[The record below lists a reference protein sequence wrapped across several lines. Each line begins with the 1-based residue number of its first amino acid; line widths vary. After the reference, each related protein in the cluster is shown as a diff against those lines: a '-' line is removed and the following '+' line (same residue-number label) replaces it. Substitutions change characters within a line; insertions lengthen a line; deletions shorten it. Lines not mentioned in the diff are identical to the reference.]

1 MSTLNAL
8 PSFHQSNSTKGNQ
21 LSKKIWRFRNALII
35 FKFSKFSNTAVH
47 TIPVIYIQFT
57 INLLL
62 PADKILFLLI
72 ICLAFVILIIEY
84 FYYNFNRFLEISYID
99 SCYRTLNIYVAIIQA
114 TLILGLP
121 GEVTRRV
128 ILYRQD
134 TYIKL

>member
-1 MSTLNAL
+1 ML
-8 PSFHQSNSTKGNQ
+8 Q
-21 LSKKIWRFRNALII
+21 LFFNL
-35 FKFSKFSNTAVH
+35 SKFSNTAVH

-99 SCYRTLNIYVAIIQA
+99 SCY
-114 TLILGLP
+114 
-121 GEVTRRV
+121 
-128 ILYRQD
+128 
-134 TYIKL
+134 IKYLCGH